1 MWWGLKEPLGA
12 PRNRQ
17 EEKQGGE
24 PGGPQEQAQCQ
35 GAGAGMSLG
44 CRGKQV
50 MRGRGTPRCPGPPM
64 PSSDCSQPRAAGQ
77 SRDRW
82 VKRHVEKTQK
92 QRAGGS
98 EAGMQTGPAL
108 LPGMR
113 AAALRGQLELDTW
126 EGDWSAVDNT
136 LLHPWARCVALGW
149 EEVAGFH
156 DGTSVGEDSLNR
168 PPLGIQG
175 WEWLDWTLDSGWA
188 ELRFKGQQCGCW
200 ETRGTWEEKS
210 GGLAT
215 INPRPK
221 VKVNGQEFE
230 QTPEDS
236 EGQGSL
242 ACCSPWGRKG

>member
-82 VKRHVEKTQK
+82 VKRHVEKTQAK
-92 QRAGGS
+92 SRWLWSRDANRASTAARNEGSGFKRSAGAGHLGGRLIGCRQHPPASLGKMCGPGLGGGS
-98 EAGMQTGPAL
+98 RIPWWHECGRGFSQSASLGHPGVGVAGLDPGQWVGRAEVQRPAVW
-108 LPGMR
+108 M
-113 AAALRGQLELDTW
+113 LRDTW
-126 EGDWSAVDNT
+126 DLGGKIRRACDN
-136 LLHPWARCVALGW
+136 
-149 EEVAGFH
+149 
-156 DGTSVGEDSLNR
+156 
-168 PPLGIQG
+168 
-175 WEWLDWTLDSGWA
+175 
-188 ELRFKGQQCGCW
+188 
-200 ETRGTWEEKS
+200 
-210 GGLAT
+210 
-215 INPRPK
+215 
-221 VKVNGQEFE
+221 
-230 QTPEDS
+230 
-236 EGQGSL
+236 
-242 ACCSPWGRKG
+242 